1 MQYTIVH
8 SRYADT
14 LADRVLTNV
23 LKYRNRG
30 YKECS
35 YLERG
40 SDERQYCFPGVDI
53 PLCTFSRT
61 KFYDYPAYHTSGDN
75 LSLIS
80 PEGLQGAFDVMAECI
95 RILECN
101 GCYRINCLCEPQ
113 LGRRGLYP
121 AVSKKGVYDEVRK
134 LQDFILYA
142 DGRNDLID
150 ISNLIEY
157 PAAMLIDM
165 VQTLMKQGL
174 LDEFAK

>member
-1 MQYTIVH
+1 M
-8 SRYADT
+8 
-14 LADRVLTNV
+14 
-23 LKYRNRG
+23 
-30 YKECS
+30 
-35 YLERG
+35 
-40 SDERQYCFPGVDI
+40 
-53 PLCTFSRT
+53 
-61 KFYDYPAYHTSGDN
+61 
-75 LSLIS
+75 
-80 PEGLQGAFDVMAECI
+80 
-95 RILECN
+95 
-101 GCYRINCLCEPQ
+101 